1 MVSKISQPDILNIYI
16 LTVEEN
22 VLYYE
27 SKIHRSIMIVL
38 REFMYMVMYKMV
50 WVYKTFS
57 ILFDPILLLFQ
68 IYVISNLDKTI
79 PRVSCA
85 CSVVSDSLWP
95 HGL

>member
-22 VLYYE
+22 VLYYQ

-50 WVYKTFS
+50 
-57 ILFDPILLLFQ
+57 
-68 IYVISNLDKTI
+68 
-79 PRVSCA
+79 
-85 CSVVSDSLWP
+85 
-95 HGL
+95 